1 MQDFHDRPAYF
12 TTLKETS
19 FKFQKF
25 QEEYEAWMT
34 YKQKLLSMWT
44 DRDINWWR
52 NSGSHENV

>member
-25 QEEYEAWMT
+25 QEEYEA
-34 YKQKLLSMWT
+34 
-44 DRDINWWR
+44 
-52 NSGSHENV
+52 